1 MVSRKRSKGKER
13 KTKQAE
19 KLFELKAKEL
29 RSTEKLLELK
39 VEELKQA
46 EKLEKEAEEM
56 RSKGRDCWQKLV
68 HGFSCDHGFGCIIPD
83 DNHPVSSF
91 MDDFWA
97 NWFRKDI
104 IMSVFDAGCDAFKR
118 NQEMWRDPS
127 YRQMA
132 INIFV
137 CIGKNVLLD
146 KADVSSSVRQSS
158 SVDIAQIILI
168 LENYDGNDF
177 ISTMYVRIPAMK
189 ARDLN
194 DSGSSVE
201 RDLLKF
207 YSKRIPCSCLKER
220 YSEARRTLPK
230 MGSCSS
236 CRVAKQRTSLMVCSR
251 CRVAQYCSKQCQG
264 ANWSVHQL
272 QCDSFVCVHTH
283 SKTKVGDSCL
293 FTEIGH
299 RILRHS

>member
-1 MVSRKRSKGKER
+1 MVSRKKSKGKER
-13 KTKQAE
+13 KA
-19 KLFELKAKEL
+19 
-29 RSTEKLLELK
+29 
-39 VEELKQA
+39 KQA
-46 EKLEKEAEEM
+46 EKLEKEAEVV

-104 IMSVFDAGCDAFKR
+104 NMNVFDAGCDAFKR
-118 NQEMWRDPS
+118 NKEMWRDAS

-132 INIFV
+132 SNIFV
-137 CIGKNVLLD
+137 CIGTNVLLD
-146 KADVSSSVRQSS
+146 KLIGVADVSSSVRQTS

-177 ISTMYVRIPAMK
+177 ISTMYVRLPAMK

-194 DSGSSVE
+194 SSGSVG

-207 YSKRIPCSCLKER
+207 YSKRIPCSCLTEM

-236 CRVAKQRTSLMVCSR
+236 CSVAKQRASLMVCSR

-264 ANWSVHQL
+264 ADWSEHEQY
-272 QCDSFVCVHTH
+272 CDTFVCAHTTQQNE
-283 SKTKVGDSCL
+283 SG
-293 FTEIGH
+293 
-299 RILRHS
+299 